1 MSSITKFCVFGIV
14 LFGTMLVLHT
24 QIKKSKIYYDKYD
37 CIYHEQLILLDDNDM
52 LTSKVDSLQSVIDSL
67 TIRFQIFDSEPAR
80 DMIDI
85 INAIME
91 VESNGRD
98 NAYNASED
106 AVGCLQIRQTMV
118 NDVNRILAR
127 QGSDLR
133 YTYDCRWDRNK
144 SIEMFNIFI
153 DYYGL
158 TSAEEMAR
166 CWNGGPRG
174 INNPYTLGYWNKVEI
189 ELEEGYASR

>member
-1 MSSITKFCVFGIV
+1 MSSITKFCIFGIV
-14 LFGTMLVLHT
+14 LFGTMLILHT
-24 QIKKSKIYYDKYD
+24 QIKKSKIYHDKYN
-37 CIYHEQLILLDDNDM
+37 CIYQDQLELIDINKKLY
-52 LTSKVDSLQSVIDSL
+52 SKIDSLQCTIDSL
-67 TIRFQIFDSEPAR
+67 TKRYEIFNTEPAI
-80 DMIDI
+80 DMLNI

-98 NAYNASED
+98 NAYNESED

-118 NDVNRILAR
+118 NDVNRILTR

-133 YTYDCRWDRNK
+133 YTYDCRWNRDK

-158 TSAEEMAR
+158 TTAEEMAR

-174 INNPYTLGYWNKVEI
+174 INNPYTLGYWNKVELQ
-189 ELEEGYASR
+189 LEEGYASR

>member
-1 MSSITKFCVFGIV
+1 MNSIQKFCIFGIV
-14 LFGTMLVLHT
+14 FFGTLLILHT

-37 CIYHEQLILLDDNDM
+37 CIYQEQLLLLDDHNH
-52 LTSKVDSLQSVIDSL
+52 LLNTVDSLQCLIDSL
-67 TIRFQIFDSEPAR
+67 NKRFEIFDNEPAR
-80 DMIDI
+80 NMLDI
-85 INAIME
+85 INAIIE

-118 NDVNRILAR
+118 NDVNRILTR

-133 YTYDCRWDRNK
+133 YTYDCRWNRNK

-158 TSAEEMAR
+158 TTAEEMAR

-174 INNPYTLGYWNKVEI
+174 INNPYTLGYWNKVEL